1 MEELRTIRVTGKGR
15 LKIRPDTTRITIS
28 LSDVCKEYGETLER
42 SADESEALR
51 NALLPLGFS
60 REDLKTLN
68 FDVDTEYE
76 RYRERN
82 EYRQRFVGYRFR
94 HEMKLEFAS
103 DNTLLGKVLYALA
116 HAPVDPEFRISYTV
130 KDQEAAKNRLLA
142 AAVSD
147 AKEKAAVLA
156 EASGAALKEL
166 LTIDY
171 SWSEI
176 AFTSRPMNRMLACKS
191 EDCSDEAYDLDIEPD
206 DIEVSDTVTLVWRI
220 A

>member
-1 MEELRTIRVTGKGR
+1 MERTIHVTGKGL
-15 LKIRPDTTRITIS
+15 LKIKPDLTRITIS
-28 LSDVCKEYGETLER
+28 LSGVCREYTDTLER
-42 SADESEALR
+42 SAKETGTLR
-51 NALLPLGFS
+51 DVLDTLGFA
-60 REDLKTLN
+60 REDLKTLH
-68 FDVDTEYE
+68 FDVETEYE
-76 RYRERN
+76 SYRENN
-82 EYRQRFVGYRFR
+82 EYKQRFVGYRYR
-94 HEMKLEFAS
+94 HEMKLDFPS
-103 DNTLLGKVLYALA
+103 DNAVLGRVLYALA

-156 EASGAALKEL
+156 KAAGVEL
-166 LTIDY
+166 MELVSIDY